1 MNLAEHLDGVVRID
15 AGANALEFEQRW
27 ITWGQLAE
35 TIDRINGILDAA
47 GVGRD
52 AGVGMLLRN
61 RPAHYAAIL
70 AMLISE
76 RCIVTINPMQPLD
89 KVKEDLAKLRT
100 PAVIAD
106 AADWQQPGLG
116 ELADE
121 IGCVA
126 ISLAGV
132 DAADVTTLPGRDR
145 LGPGPFHAPF
155 TGVAIQMLTSGTTG
169 TPKRIPL
176 ARRTLEKALE
186 DAMVYEKDRSP
197 DDPPQLRPGVTIQQ
211 MPFVH
216 IAGIFGAAG
225 NALAGR
231 QACLLERFTVAGWHD
246 AVKRHRPRVASAVP
260 TALRMILD
268 ANIPKEDL
276 SSLVALRS
284 GTAPLPPEL
293 ADEVMA
299 RYGIPVL
306 GNYGATEFA
315 GGVAGWSYGD
325 FKKHWQ
331 EKRGSVGRV
340 HDTIEARVV
349 DPETFEEVP
358 VGEPGLLELRG
369 GQIEDGKTWVRTTDL
384 ARLDADRFLYILGRA
399 DNAIIRGGFKIMPG
413 DVAKVLEAHPAVREA
428 AVVGIADRR
437 LGQVPVAAYMVEPGA
452 QAPTDAELA
461 EWVKARMT
469 AYSVPVAFEA
479 VDELPRTPSL
489 KVSAAEVQALFA
501 EATDPQQ

>member
-1 MNLAEHLDGVVRID
+1 MDISAHLDGVIRLEPK
-15 AGANALEFEQRW
+15 APALEFEKQW

-35 TIDRINGILDAA
+35 VVDAINRLLDAA
-47 GVGRD
+47 GVGED
-52 AGVGMLLRN
+52 QGVAMLLRN
-61 RPAHYAAIL
+61 RPPHYAAIL
-70 AMLISE
+70 AMLISR
-76 RCIVTINPMQPLD
+76 RCIVTVNPMQPLD
-89 KVKEDLAKLRT
+89 KVRAELERLRC

-106 AADWQQPGLG
+106 QGDWAQDGMTGLA
-116 ELADE
+116 ED

-126 ISLAGV
+126 ISLAPVGPGSV
-132 DAADVTTLPGRDR
+132 STLPGRDR
-145 LGPGPFHAPF
+145 LGAGPFHEPF

-197 DDPPQLRPGVTIQQ
+197 DDPPKLRPGVTIQQ

-216 IAGIFGAAG
+216 ISGIFGVAG

-231 QACLLERFTVAGWHD
+231 QACLLERFTVEGWHD

-268 ANIPKEDL
+268 ADIPKEDL
-276 SSLVALRS
+276 SSLIALRS

-293 ADEVMA
+293 ADEVTE

-315 GGVAGWSYGD
+315 GGVAGWSYRD
-325 FKKHWQ
+325 FKEHWKD
-331 EKRGSVGRV
+331 KRGSVGRV
-340 HDTIEARVV
+340 HDGIDARIVH
-349 DPETFEEVP
+349 PETFEEVA
-358 VGEPGLLELRG
+358 VGEAGLLELRG

-384 ARLDADRFLYILGRA
+384 ARLDEDRFLYILGRA

-413 DVAKVLEAHPAVREA
+413 DVAEALEAHPAVREA
-428 AVVGIADRR
+428 AVVGIDDRR
-437 LGQVPVAAYMVEPGA
+437 LGQVPVAAYVVEPGTE
-452 QAPTDAELA
+452 APGDDELA
-461 EWVKARMT
+461 DWVRSRMT
-469 AYSVPVAFEA
+469 PYSVPVAFKA
-479 VDELPRTPSL
+479 VAELPRTPSL
-489 KVSAAEVQALFA
+489 KVSAVGVKELFA
-501 EATDPQQ
+501 DLSAAG